1 MPIGKQPKDE
11 CPHCGCSL
19 HVAVETWSKVI
30 RRGSS
35 FLGLH
40 QPPFLF
46 FCPRTDTGR
55 QSTRCGG
62 STCPVEER
70 SGDSAETL
78 SRGGEGGSLVQ
89 AEAGVQPPEPQR
101 AVCPA
106 RWALPVRG
114 QGCPLSGL
122 LSCWLWAVGIT
133 KGQAGPFCSNVLKK
147 CEPFPRPPA
156 RVTPGAACGPPMLPR
171 PARGSGIWWVL
182 GAPGRGAGRADPP
195 AS

>member
-106 RWALPVRG
+106 RWALPVGG

-133 KGQAGPFCSNVLKK
+133 KGQAGMGQRARAPHDCPPPPPRWLSYLLLFVLDLVI
-147 CEPFPRPPA
+147 CLL
-156 RVTPGAACGPPMLPR
+156 TC
-171 PARGSGIWWVL
+171 L
-182 GAPGRGAGRADPP
+182 GLAKRSRCLL